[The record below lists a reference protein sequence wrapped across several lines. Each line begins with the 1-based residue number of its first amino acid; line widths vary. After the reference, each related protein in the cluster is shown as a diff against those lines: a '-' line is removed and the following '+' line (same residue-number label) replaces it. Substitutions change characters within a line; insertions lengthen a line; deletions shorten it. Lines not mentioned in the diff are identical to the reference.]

1 MLECDQVC
9 PDIQVAIQGHSFA
22 VTFHLLQISGAD
34 AVLGID
40 WLKKPGPV
48 TTYYTTFVMHFNHL
62 GQDISLKAD
71 VTIGPEPT
79 SVAQLKCLIHT
90 GSTSAFYHLS
100 LVPERQ
106 PEQPTTQHPISSIA
120 NLLLQYDHL
129 FQPPSQLPPPCNVVH
144 RITLNP
150 STAPV
155 NVRPYRY
162 PHFQKNEIEKQI
174 FYLFSAGLIRPSTSP
189 YSSPVLL
196 VKKKDG
202 MWRPCVDYRALNSV
216 TVRDRFPIPTIDEL
230 LNELGHTSWF
240 SKLDLR

>member
-1 MLECDQVC
+1 MFFIHTILIDSRSTHNFLQPWIAQFLWLPVQATHPLHVLVGNGSMLECDQVC

-106 PEQPTTQHPISSIA
+106 PEQTTTQHPISSIA
-120 NLLLQYDHL
+120 NLLLWYAH
-129 FQPPSQLPPPCNVVH
+129 
-144 RITLNP
+144 
-150 STAPV
+150 
-155 NVRPYRY
+155 
-162 PHFQKNEIEKQI
+162 I
-174 FYLFSAGLIRPSTSP
+174 F
-189 YSSPVLL
+189 
-196 VKKKDG
+196 
-202 MWRPCVDYRALNSV
+202 
-216 TVRDRFPIPTIDEL
+216 
-230 LNELGHTSWF
+230 
-240 SKLDLR
+240 

>member
-90 GSTSAFYHLS
+90 GSTSVFYHLS

-106 PEQPTTQHPISSIA
+106 PEQTTTQHPISSIA
-120 NLLLQYDHL
+120 NLLL
-129 FQPPSQLPPPCNVVH
+129 
-144 RITLNP
+144 
-150 STAPV
+150 
-155 NVRPYRY
+155 
-162 PHFQKNEIEKQI
+162 
-174 FYLFSAGLIRPSTSP
+174 
-189 YSSPVLL
+189 
-196 VKKKDG
+196 
-202 MWRPCVDYRALNSV
+202 
-216 TVRDRFPIPTIDEL
+216 
-230 LNELGHTSWF
+230 
-240 SKLDLR
+240 